1 MNEAPIQN
9 LDSFDIVGERND
21 GGVDLVVVCSG
32 PLDDSAKTQALL
44 RDKLQNYLNTAVH
57 PNFANVY
64 PAAKKGPVRI
74 VVACQH
80 EISTASQKT
89 LGELTEKGSAMGI
102 NITVDSSA
110 V

>member
-32 PLDDSAKTQALL
+32 PLDDSSETQALL
-44 RDKLQNYLNTAVH
+44 RGKVQNYLKTAVH

-64 PAAKKGPVRI
+64 PAAKDGPVRI
-74 VVACQH
+74 VLACRH
-80 EISTASQKT
+80 KISAVSQET
-89 LGELTEKGSAMGI
+89 ISELAEKGGASGI
-102 NITVDSSA
+102 DITVDSSA

>member
-32 PLDDSAKTQALL
+32 PLDDSADTQALL
-44 RDKLQNYLNTAVH
+44 KEKIQNYLDAAVH
-57 PNFANVY
+57 PNLPNVY
-64 PAAKKGPVRI
+64 PAAKEGPVRI

-80 EISTASQKT
+80 EISSVSQRT
-89 LGELTEKGSAMGI
+89 IDELVGKGGAMGV
-102 NITVDSSA
+102 TVIVNRSA

>member
-32 PLDDSAKTQALL
+32 PLDDSLQTQALL
-44 RDKLQNYLNTAVH
+44 RGKVQNYLHTAVH

-74 VVACQH
+74 VVACPH
-80 EISTASQKT
+80 AISAASQKT
-89 LGELTEKGSAMGI
+89 LSELTEKGSAMGV
-102 NITVDSSA
+102 NITVDCSA

>member
-9 LDSFDIVGERND
+9 LDSFDIVGQRND

-32 PLDDSAKTQALL
+32 PLDDSTRTQALL
-44 RDKLQNYLNTAVH
+44 RGKVQNYLATAVH

-64 PAAKKGPVRI
+64 LAAKEGPVRI
-74 VVACQH
+74 VVACPH
-80 EISTASQKT
+80 GISVVSQKT
-89 LGELTEKGSAMGI
+89 LSELTEKGSAIGI
-102 NITVDSSA
+102 NITVVSSA

>member
-21 GGVDLVVVCSG
+21 GGVDLLVVCSG
-32 PLDDSAKTQALL
+32 PLDDSTETQALI
-44 RDKLQNYLNTAVH
+44 REKVQNYLNTAGH

-64 PAAKKGPVRI
+64 PAAKDGPVRI
-74 VVACQH
+74 VLACQH
-80 EISTASQKT
+80 EISAISQRT
-89 LGELTEKGSAMGI
+89 ISELAEKGGAVGI
-102 NITVDSSA
+102 KITVDSSA